1 MRNSVALAALVAGVF
16 SVSAADAAVLV
27 TVDKSIQ
34 QMTVEVDGRPLYQW
48 PVSTGK
54 AGNYETPSGKY
65 KAFRMERDHFSKEW
79 DDAPMPFSIFFT
91 QKGHAIHGS
100 NETKRLGTPASHGC
114 VRLLPANAEKLFALV
129 EKEGVLNTTVVLTG
143 ATPSSAPAVARRNVL
158 PRPADADQD
167 EQPPQQYGQQQYA
180 QPQYAQPQYQQPQY
194 AQPQYQQPQY
204 AQPQYG
210 RPWGNPNYYVQ
221 QQPQYATPQPQ
232 YIQPQP
238 QPQYQYAQPRY
249 ADQTPV
255 QGYRYRDPYYRDP
268 YADLPPPPRPRTLF
282 PF

>member
-1 MRNSVALAALVAGVF
+1 MPRNSVVLAALVAGVF
-16 SVSAADAAVLV
+16 SVSAANAAVLV
-27 TVDKSIQ
+27 TIDKSIQ

-54 AGNYETPSGKY
+54 AGNYDTPSGKF

-129 EKEGVLNTTVVLTG
+129 EKEGVLNTTVVLAG
-143 ATPSSAPAVARRNVL
+143 VTPSSAPAVARRNVL
-158 PRPADADQD
+158 PRPGDADQD
-167 EQPPQQYGQQQYA
+167 YEQLPQQYGQQ
-180 QPQYAQPQYQQPQY
+180 QY

-210 RPWGNPNYYVQ
+210 RPLGNPNYYAQ
-221 QQPQYATPQPQ
+221 Q
-232 YIQPQP
+232 

-249 ADQTPV
+249 AEPAPV
-255 QGYRYRDPYYRDP
+255 QGYRYRDPYG
-268 YADLPPPPRPRTLF
+268 DLPPPPRPRTLF